1 MPNPPHTKPRT
12 HTHSLYNSLHCLC
25 FKVKQSSVSCQS
37 THAQTQLTKSY
48 QRIYLYSHSI
58 LKVCQCWQ
66 MLFFSFFLFSFFFS
80 VEYFSSQLN
89 LGFLT
94 ASRAFNSGKEEC
106 DQFVK
111 VCSVSSFSD
120 FSVFVHCDVET
131 NLSCTK
137 LNELFGKQ
145 LYVYL

>member
-1 MPNPPHTKPRT
+1 
-12 HTHSLYNSLHCLC
+12 
-25 FKVKQSSVSCQS
+25 
-37 THAQTQLTKSY
+37 
-48 QRIYLYSHSI
+48 
-58 LKVCQCWQ
+58 
-66 MLFFSFFLFSFFFS
+66 MLADAFFFYFLLFFFS

-120 FSVFVHCDVET
+120 FSVFIHCDVET

-145 LYVYL
+145 L